1 MKNLI
6 VVLLGGVSG
15 ERKISFL
22 TGKACSKALKKRG
35 YKVKELDAKGNFVK
49 KLKKLKPKIVFN
61 ALHGKY
67 GEDGFVQSILECLKI
82 PYTHSGILSSSLA
95 MDKELSKI
103 LFKKNKI
110 KTPKYFLIH
119 KNNKKSFKTKMKEK
133 KIKFPIVIKPT
144 NEGSSLG
151 VYICKNKK
159 EFNKNYKKLE
169 KNYEKIIVEQY
180 IPGREIQ
187 AEMVKALLQDCSEL
201 EVKYQGIV
209 DEHAEFV
216 VTVKN
221 INNGHNLP
229 SGSTADR
236 QVWVH
241 LKLVDEQGNQIYE
254 SGMLDANGDL
264 MDGVQGHSLNPAGD
278 PELLAFGQF
287 IFNAEG
293 EHVLFPWEAHKYTDH
308 LLGPG
313 QTAWRDYLIPLEEVT
328 GKIISATATLNYRTF
343 PPFLIRQLE
352 DEGFLEPGTLME
364 IPIVEMETVSGTW
377 TIQ

>member
-110 KTPKYFLIH
+110 KTPKYFLIK
-119 KNNKKSFKTKMKEK
+119 KNNKKNFKAKIKEK
-133 KIKFPIVIKPT
+133 KIKFPIVIKPV

-151 VYICKNKK
+151 VYICKNQIQ
-159 EFNKNYKKLE
+159 FDNNYKKLNSE
-169 KNYEKIIVEQY
+169 YSKILVEEY
-180 IPGREIQ
+180 IPGKEIQ
-187 AEMVKALLQDCSEL
+187 VAVMGNKALGAIELIPSREFYDYTAKYSSKAKTKHVMPAPLQKEKYD
-201 EVKYQGIV
+201 EV
-209 DEHAEFV
+209 
-216 VTVKN
+216 
-221 INNGHNLP
+221 
-229 SGSTADR
+229 
-236 QVWVH
+236 
-241 LKLVDEQGNQIYE
+241 
-254 SGMLDANGDL
+254 
-264 MDGVQGHSLNPAGD
+264 
-278 PELLAFGQF
+278 LLIAKK
-287 IFNAEG
+287 
-293 EHVLFPWEAHKYTDH
+293 AHKILGCRGVTRSDFRFYKNKFY
-308 LLGPG
+308 LLETNTQPG
-313 QTAWRDYLIPLEEVT
+313 MTKLSLVPEIAHYCVINFEDLVVWM
-328 GKIISATATLNYRTF
+328 GKDASNNR
-343 PPFLIRQLE
+343 
-352 DEGFLEPGTLME
+352 
-364 IPIVEMETVSGTW
+364 
-377 TIQ
+377 